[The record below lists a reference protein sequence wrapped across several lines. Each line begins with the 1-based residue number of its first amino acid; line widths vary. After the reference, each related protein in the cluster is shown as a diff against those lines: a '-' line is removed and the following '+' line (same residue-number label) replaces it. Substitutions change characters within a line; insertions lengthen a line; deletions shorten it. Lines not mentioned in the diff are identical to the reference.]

1 MIIDLL
7 ALLGAGALAG
17 LLAGLLGIGGGLV
30 LVPLLALWWRAQGM
44 PDAYSLHLAVACS
57 AASIVATG
65 SASAYAHHRA
75 GRVDWGIVRIQSP
88 GLMLGA
94 WLAAL
99 IVGGLPEH
107 LLGLLVAGFCVY
119 AAHTLVRANP
129 RSRASTA
136 AASAAV
142 MFAVAAAIGAL
153 SAAVGI
159 GGGSLNVPYLHR
171 HGLELKRAIGTSAA
185 AGIPIALAAALGY
198 LMVPGPTAPGALRIG
213 LIDLGVVALIAAASV
228 PMAPLGA
235 WLAGKAPVAALKQLF
250 AAYLL
255 LVAGHLAWQYGRL

>member
-1 MIIDLL
+1 MIIELL

-65 SASAYAHHRA
+65 SASAFAHHRA
-75 GRVDWGIVRIQSP
+75 GRVDWGIVRIQAP
-88 GLMLGA
+88 GLVLGA
-94 WLAAL
+94 WSAAL
-99 IVGGLPEH
+99 VVGALSERW
-107 LLGLLVAGFCVY
+107 LALLVAGFCLY
-119 AAHTLVRANP
+119 AAYTLVRASP
-129 RSRASTA
+129 TA
-136 AASAAV
+136 TAPGGPGSATGT
-142 MFAVAAAIGAL
+142 FAVAAAIGAL

-171 HGLELKRAIGTSAA
+171 RGLTLKRAIGTSAA

-198 LMVPGPTAPGALRIG
+198 LLVPGPTPSGALRFG
-213 LIDLGVVALIAAASV
+213 LIDLGVVALIAATSV
-228 PMAPLGA
+228 PMAPIGA
-235 WLAGKAPVAALKQLF
+235 WLAGRAPVALLKSLF

-255 LVAGHLAWQYGRL
+255 LVAGQLAWQYALR